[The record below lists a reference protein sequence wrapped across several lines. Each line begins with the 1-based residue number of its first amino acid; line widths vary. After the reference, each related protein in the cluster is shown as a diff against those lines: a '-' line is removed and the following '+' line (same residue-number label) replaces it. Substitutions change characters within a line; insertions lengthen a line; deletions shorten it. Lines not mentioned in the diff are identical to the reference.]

1 MTHRA
6 GDSKSLMPLY
16 RLGIEGK
23 FAEVQVRRV
32 TKVLVPPRHPPL
44 FHLNNMLVLLQIW
57 PTIRRALAARSPIQ
71 PFAYS
76 V

>member
-6 GDSKSLMPLY
+6 GDSKSLMLLY

-32 TKVLVPPRHPPL
+32 TKVLVPPHPLPL
-44 FHLNNMLVLLQIW
+44 LYSHNMLVL
-57 PTIRRALAARSPIQ
+57 
-71 PFAYS
+71 
-76 V
+76 